1 VRALVSAGE
10 RGAAIKYFMRMVG
23 VPAPIVFIMT
33 LMRGMWRKL
42 QAVAP
47 TLPYD
52 MAIMGDWLP
61 TRFSSLKTPTLAIY
75 GGKTQGRLKR
85 AIEELV
91 KVLPNVRQE
100 VLPGQTHNVSAA
112 VLVPALVAY
121 FKE

>member
-1 VRALVSAGE
+1 
-10 RGAAIKYFMRMVG
+10 MVG
-23 VPAPIVFIMT
+23 VPAPIVFMMT

-52 MAIMGDWLP
+52 FDVMGDWLP
-61 TRFSSLKTPTLAIY
+61 TRFSSLKTPTLAMY
-75 GGKTQGRLKR
+75 GGKTQHRLKR

-112 VLVPALVAY
+112 VLVPALAAY